1 MTEGYGLIE
10 GQEKVKARF
19 LRALLAVSGDAENE
33 AGTRKDT
40 ETGRG
45 EKTEDEQ
52 EKDMLY
58 EIGEFLQE
66 PLDFNDWK
74 AVRQFLGER
83 KGQYPGLAR
92 FSGKISEGWSR
103 NVFPVG
109 TGQEPRAD
117 AGAFSQE
124 QAGTLEQRED
134 SENNGRLFLYHAES
148 TEDIL
153 MLMDYLWN
161 EMISDRKESRG
172 SWIFIEAVD
181 GLLKNKF
188 CARYLMKYLQQ
199 CSAFRTVVTV
209 AVQDAVG
216 LAGNV
221 EQSVALEELVG
232 GCGYVKLLNL
242 GPMERKKLA
251 EVLNLPNAL
260 IPYVTNVEPSKG
272 LILTSASNVPFDD
285 NFLGREDPFVELFL

>member
-1 MTEGYGLIE
+1 M
-10 GQEKVKARF
+10 
-19 LRALLAVSGDAENE
+19 
-33 AGTRKDT
+33 
-40 ETGRG
+40 
-45 EKTEDEQ
+45 
-52 EKDMLY
+52 
-58 EIGEFLQE
+58 
-66 PLDFNDWK
+66 DFNDWG
-74 AVRQFLGER
+74 AVWKFLMER
-83 KGQYPGLAR
+83 KGQYPGLAE
-92 FSGKISEGWSR
+92 FSAKIGKGLNR
-103 NVFPVG
+103 NGFPVG
-109 TGQEPRAD
+109 TGQESRAD

-124 QAGTLEQRED
+124 QAGSVEQWAD

-161 EMISDRKESRG
+161 EMISDRKEGRG

-199 CSAFRTVVTV
+199 CGAFRTVVTV

-221 EQSVALEELVG
+221 EQSVALEELAG

-242 GPMERKKLA
+242 GPVERKKLA

-260 IPYVTNVEPSKG
+260 LPHVTNVEPSKG